1 MKIQQSHPIQSSYNN
16 KINEN
21 NKFKTNK
28 TQQDCFTKSKNISF
42 GGDPFLD
49 ALFSILDE
57 FSASLDRITELYE
70 KELCVQALI
79 SVLSKKQN
87 RNFLTIQK
95 NMPVGDLMKSFGS
108 NYQSLTGNFKNAGI
122 NTTWQ
127 LDTFLRTYS
136 KSPATR
142 KAFEGQEFE
151 AIEIY
156 GLLNKKDDF
165 PNFGDILLYVYN
177 QEEDQRN
184 PNFDRLNEYPEFLK
198 QLGISKTNEFES
210 KFSHLKP
217 QFNDFE
223 KISDK
228 VEAIDYVKSTYDSK
242 IAQLESIVGKDAQK
256 IYSTICDVVD
266 YYFDE
271 NEGKSLQEL
280 ENVLDLAMQ
289 ENKLKAQSLRLF
301 MNSTA
306 FDSTQEKVSFF
317 EFLKECDVTIN
328 DFNAISKKSFIIP
341 EDNDILSQ
349 IINKKHLSACIS
361 EIKGIDKEEA
371 VDFYKRFSDVI
382 NAIYDDENGDLDN
395 LRVLIGLTEKLNIK
409 NSDGILRLYQDAT
422 GDKKK
427 ALSANEIS
435 EFIGLFAISDAK
447 EVLEKSKKQKIPAI
461 TILKTEKEKF
471 KKAEKEIEDFVRN
484 DKSAFFAGQS
494 ALSIYKNYYSLFQD
508 NTGSVANILQNI
520 VDFNISS
527 SQQYQQKAQAIASFK
542 PYFENTDS
550 LIEFINS
557 NEINIEDD
565 NPTYKEN
572 CLNILDAI
580 YDEKQPEKSK
590 ERIDFYSNSGFL
602 IKSQN
607 RLSEFLAKMPD
618 KELKTEIL
626 SLIADKKV
634 PSLNQLEK
642 FFRQYNLSNIS
653 GRSLVNFLENLPEN
667 IDFTTGTKLLESLQ
681 NEINQRNIP
690 LQITAENIE
699 TIDIESIEEEIK
711 PEHIISIMNRVYNA
725 SENKNFLAV
734 MPANRDQQNQHF
746 RAKKIAEEIV
756 FKMNS
761 SSESYHNLTRL
772 LGLEKSSLGLKE
784 DASEYLHIKA
794 IQEKLPE
801 EFVDFVNSN
810 EWLNFNDDENEITP
824 SLILHAR
831 LRAIDRFALAE
842 ATSIEDLYSQETKN
856 KLQELFKSV
865 YTDMPIDIK
874 GTDRTKRII
883 TNHQH
888 NGNVIEAVFAP
899 NGTMITIVQKKK

>member
-1 MKIQQSHPIQSSYNN
+1 MKIQQNSLIQTNYNN
-16 KINEN
+16 KISEN

-49 ALFSILDE
+49 ALFSILDD

-79 SVLSKKQN
+79 SVLSKKEN

-95 NMPVGDLMKSFGS
+95 NMTVENLMKSFGS
-108 NYQSLTGNFKNAGI
+108 KYQSLTGNFQNAGI
-122 NTTWQ
+122 YTTWQ
-127 LDTFLRTYS
+127 LDSFLRTYS

-177 QEEDQRN
+177 QEEDQKN
-184 PNFDRLNEYPEFLK
+184 PNFDRLNEYPDFLK
-198 QLGISKTNEFES
+198 KLGISKTSEFES

-223 KISDK
+223 QISDK
-228 VEAIDYVKSTYDSK
+228 VEAIDYVKSTYNSK
-242 IAQLESIVGKDAQK
+242 MAQLESIAGKNAPK

-266 YYFDE
+266 YYFEE
-271 NEGKSLQEL
+271 NEGESLNGI
-280 ENVLDLAMQ
+280 ENILDIAMQ

-301 MNSTA
+301 MNSSE
-306 FDSTQEKVSFF
+306 FDSTSEKVNFF
-317 EFLKECDVTIN
+317 TFLKECDVTVN
-328 DFNAISKKSFIIP
+328 DFNAISTKSFIIQ
-341 EDNDILSQ
+341 EDNDIFSQ

-371 VDFYKRFSDVI
+371 IDFYKKFSDVI
-382 NAIYDDENGDLDN
+382 NALYDDENGNLDN
-395 LRVLIGLTEKLNIK
+395 LRVLIGLTEKLNLK
-409 NSDGILRLYQDAT
+409 NSDGILRLYQEAT

-427 ALSANEIS
+427 SLTANELS
-435 EFIGLFAISDAK
+435 EFIELFAISDAK
-447 EVLEKSKKQKIPAI
+447 TTMDTAKKQKVSAI
-461 TILKTEKEKF
+461 SILKSEQEKF
-471 KKAEKEIEDFVRN
+471 KKVEEAIEDFVTSDR
-484 DKSAFFAGQS
+484 SAFFAGQS
-494 ALSIYKNYYSLFQD
+494 ALSIYKNYYNLFQD
-508 NTGSVANILQNI
+508 NSSNVANILQNI

-527 SQQYQQKAQAIASFK
+527 SQQYQQKAQALASFK
-542 PYFENTDS
+542 PYFEDRDS
-550 LIEFINS
+550 LIKFINT
-557 NEINIEDD
+557 NEINIEDE

-572 CLNILDAI
+572 CLSILNAI
-580 YDEKQPEKSK
+580 YDKNQPEKSK
-590 ERIDFYSNSGFL
+590 ERIDYYSNSGFL

-607 RLSEFLAKMPD
+607 RLSEFLEKMPD
-618 KELKTEIL
+618 EELKTEIL

-653 GRSLVNFLENLPEN
+653 GRSLINFLESLPN
-667 IDFTTGTKLLESLQ
+667 DIDFMKGTQLLESLQ
-681 NEINQRNIP
+681 KEINQRNIP
-690 LQITAENIE
+690 LQITADNIE
-699 TIDIESIEEEIK
+699 AIDIGKIEEEIK
-711 PEHIISIMNRVYNA
+711 PEHIISIMNKVYNA
-725 SENKNFLAV
+725 PTNANFLSV
-734 MPANRDQQNQHF
+734 ISTDKSEKHQRY

-761 SSESYHNLTRL
+761 SNDSYQNLIKL
-772 LGLEKSSLGLKE
+772 LGLSKSALGLNE
-784 DASEYLHIKA
+784 DASDYLHIKA
-794 IQEKLPE
+794 IQEKLPK

-810 EWLNFNDDENEITP
+810 EWLNIENSENEITP
-824 SLILHAR
+824 NLILHAR
-831 LRAIDRFALAE
+831 LRAIDRFALSN
-842 ATSIEDLYSQETKN
+842 ATSIEELYSQETKT

-865 YTDMPIDIK
+865 YTDIPTDIK

-883 TNHQH
+883 TNHNH
-888 NGNVIEAVFAP
+888 NGNVIEAVFSP